1 MKTKYLSKTQER
13 RKERTKTIIAI
24 YKKRIA
30 NTQSKMALYEAIA
43 DELGISQWTVI
54 KVINNYCRDGQTDR
68 N

>member
-1 MKTKYLSKTQER
+1 MKKYLSKTQER

-24 YKKRIA
+24 YRKRIA

-43 DELGISQWTVI
+43 DELGISQWTVV